1 MPPRRTVLVGIVL
14 AALLSVPRVTAAAA
28 PFTSLATARLAPAAA
43 LWSSGATPFDPA
55 YHRYSWPL
63 IGRIINGY
71 RAPGSPYGPGHRGID
86 IAAPVGTDLRASAPG
101 VVAFAGSVAGALWVS
116 IDHPDGVRTSYG
128 YLSSIAVAKGDL
140 VARGQVIAASGL
152 GHPGAPIPHLH
163 FGARFGGAYID
174 PMFLL
179 VPLDFSPLI
188 HLGPLPATPA

>member
-1 MPPRRTVLVGIVL
+1 MPSRRTILVAIVV
-14 AALLSVPRVTAAAA
+14 AALLSLPRATAVAA
-28 PFTSLATARLAPAAA
+28 PAPARPASPAARLSP
-43 LWSSGATPFDPA
+43 GATPFDPA
-55 YHRYSWPL
+55 YHTYSWPL

-71 RAPGSPYGPGHRGID
+71 RAPGSPYGQGHRGID
-86 IAAPVGTDLRASAPG
+86 IAAPVGADVKASAPG

-128 YLSSIAVAKGDL
+128 YLSSIGVAEGDL

-174 PMFLL
+174 PMLLL

>member
-1 MPPRRTVLVGIVL
+1 MSPRRTVLVGIVV
-14 AALLSVPRVTAAAA
+14 AALLSVPRVTAAAWPTA
-28 PFTSLATARLAPAAA
+28 SPAAARLGSATA
-43 LWSSGATPFDPA
+43 LWSSGANPFDPA
-55 YHRYSWPL
+55 YHTYSWPL

-71 RAPGSPYGPGHRGID
+71 RAPGSPYGRGHRGID
-86 IAAPVGTDLRASAPG
+86 IAAPVETGVKASAPG

-128 YLSSIAVAKGDL
+128 YLSSIAVAKGDF

-174 PMFLL
+174 PTLLL

-188 HLGPLPATPA
+188 HLGPLPGTPA